1 MYLEA
6 DVLYAYLKPADW
18 LKAVAERILGKDDKF
33 ITSAA
38 TVIEIEIVSL
48 RDFSSDFSLSVLSKL
63 KSIKNLEML
72 PITTD
77 NLDKAVE
84 VRRSYGLSIF
94 DSIHASVCLINGEK
108 LVSTDPVFDKVTGL
122 ERIDPRNVNGDYKTN
137 ESEGSG

>member
-6 DVLYAYLKPADW
+6 DVLYACLKPADW
-18 LKAVAERILGKDDKF
+18 LKADAERILGKDEKF

-38 TVIEIEIVSL
+38 TVIEMEIVSL
-48 RDFSSDFSLSVLSKL
+48 RDFGSDFSLSVLTKL

-84 VRRSYGLSIF
+84 IRKSYGLSIF
-94 DSIHASVCLINGEK
+94 DSIHASVCLISGEK
-108 LVSTDPVFDKVTGL
+108 LVSTDPVFDKIKDL
-122 ERIDPRNVNGDYKTN
+122 IRIDPRDVNSQDK
-137 ESEGSG
+137 SENLGQ